1 MFKKQKN
8 IKRVSALLIVLMLFN
23 FILPVHSKADLI
35 DWSEVADNIGDA
47 IVSGVNVLFL
57 ALGDSV
63 INVVQHFVLG
73 MPLNSSQITL
83 SAENIFLNKIPL
95 TNANFI
101 NIDNTENNKD
111 DSNVG
116 SPEDYNTRVDGFI
129 ALADKYVEMWDDFGD
144 TEEAGKEH
152 IKKIKTYME
161 LSKDPNSANY
171 KALDTMAD
179 MIMKIDQSYD
189 MAVDDITSI
198 RKAKRNSVKSYYASI
213 DGDYGEKDYTNK
225 EWDCICR
232 WIKSKGTSENTLG
245 YLSGETIGEKL
256 RSTISKWY
264 FILRNIAL
272 IVMLSVLVYIG
283 IRIVLSS
290 VAQEKSKYKTMLV
303 DWLIGICL
311 LFTIHLIMA
320 FITGTVNNITT
331 AIGGLSG
338 SNETNLIMSTKITA
352 YDEDSL
358 GMTALYIVLIF
369 VTLTY
374 LIYYLQRAIRLAFL
388 TLIAP
393 LVAMTYPLDK
403 IADGKS
409 QAFDM
414 WLKEY
419 FFYTLIQ
426 PVHLLIYTVFVSS
439 AYDFALSDP
448 LYALVVLWFMKKAEE
463 IIRNMFG
470 FDRKAPGMGGPGTL
484 ASMGMTA
491 HAMRDISNALSSKN
505 RKNSS
510 SGSSNDS
517 DNSSIRT
524 VDKKDSDN
532 GGFENDENDDNAS
545 GTTYTSGTWTNQNE
559 NNQIDNDER
568 TPLNE
573 NNQID
578 NDERTPLNE
587 NNQIDNDERTLLNE
601 DNQTNEGVNSDLNEN
616 TETNN
621 PDNDSSINGSESNNS
636 SLNNV
641 KRRKISNLKAVRAA
655 KYTGKKI
662 AGVYVG
668 GAKALNNFNNS
679 KVGKGVRFTLKGGAK
694 IASTATRVLG
704 VGVGTVGGAAYGIA
718 TGTGVMKNI
727 AYGATVGGGIGT
739 GITNSLSGTTAS
751 LASGADKLAS
761 YSKDYRLQK
770 QWNEFRNNKQNIQK
784 FKETY
789 GDNYEEKLKE
799 AKSYVNEGY
808 TNFDDIK
815 EGFKIQSR
823 NDFTAEQA
831 RYIMK
836 ISKSS
841 EASNILDKNKSAD
854 FRRRIQ
860 EQSGIKNGNRIIAA
874 LEDKQSGYMGKK
886 PIDRRRNT

>member
-23 FILPVHSKADLI
+23 FILPVHSKAGLIDI
-35 DWSEVADNIGDA
+35 DWSDVADNIGDA

-63 INVVQHFVLG
+63 INVAQHFVLG

-111 DSNVG
+111 DFNVG

-129 ALADKYVEMWDDFGD
+129 AMADNFVKNFDEFGD
-144 TEEAGKEH
+144 TDEAEKEH

-179 MIMKIDQSYD
+179 MIMKIDQSYT
-189 MAVDDITSI
+189 MYYVDDITSI
-198 RKAKRNSVKSYYASI
+198 NKAKRNSVKSYYASI
-213 DGDYGEKDYTNK
+213 DGDDRGYQKKDYTNK

-352 YDEDSL
+352 YDENSL

-403 IADGKS
+403 IADGQS

-484 ASMGMTA
+484 AGVAMTA
-491 HAMRDISNALSSKN
+491 HAMGKITNALTSK
-505 RKNSS
+505 KDKKS
-510 SGSSNDS
+510 SGGSS
-517 DNSSIRT
+517 DNSDNSKIRT
-524 VDKKDSDN
+524 VDRNNSDSDN
-532 GGFENDENDDNAS
+532 GGF
-545 GTTYTSGTWTNQNE
+545 
-559 NNQIDNDER
+559 NNSDND
-568 TPLNE
+568 NSDSDNGGF
-573 NNQID
+573 NNSD
-578 NDERTPLNE
+578 ND
-587 NNQIDNDERTLLNE
+587 
-601 DNQTNEGVNSDLNEN
+601 NSDS
-616 TETNN
+616 
-621 PDNDSSINGSESNNS
+621 DNSR
-636 SLNNV
+636 LNNNDNNNNRLNKEKSTNSKNV
-641 KRRKISNLKAVRAA
+641 KIKGYKKLGNKIS
-655 KYTGKKI
+655 
-662 AGVYVG
+662 
-668 GAKALNNFNNS
+668 NS
-679 KVGKGVRFTLKGGAK
+679 KVGKATRFVGKGVKLTGAKAVAPVKYVGKKVARGYVKSAKALNKFNNTKVGKGIRYTLKGGAK
-694 IASTATRVLG
+694 LTSATAKTLG
-704 VGVGTVGGAAYGIA
+704 LGIGAVGGAAYGIA
-718 TGTGVMKNI
+718 TGGNVIDNI
-727 AYGATVGGGIGT
+727 AKGSVVGIGVGGGIV
-739 GITNSLSGTTAS
+739 NSFSGTASS
-751 LASGADKLAS
+751 LASGADKLAG

-770 QWNEFRNNKQNIQK
+770 QWTEFRNNKQNIEK
-784 FKETY
+784 FKDTY
-789 GDNYEEKLKE
+789 GDNYKEKLKE

-836 ISKSS
+836 ISKSGA
-841 EASNILDKNKSAD
+841 ASNILDKNKSAD
-854 FRRRIQ
+854 FRKRIQ
-860 EQSGIKNGNRIIAA
+860 EQSGIENGNRIIAA
-874 LEDKQSGYMGKK
+874 LEDKQSGYIGKK

>member
-23 FILPVHSKADLI
+23 FILPVHSKAGLIDI

-101 NIDNTENNKD
+101 NIDNTENNND

-129 ALADKYVEMWDDFGD
+129 ALADRYVEMWDDFGD
-144 TEEAGKEH
+144 TEEAEKEH
-152 IKKIKTYME
+152 IRKIKTYME

-198 RKAKRNSVKSYYASI
+198 RKAKRNAVKSYYASI
-213 DGDYGEKDYTNK
+213 DGDGRQYQKKDYTNK

-484 ASMGMTA
+484 AGVAMTA
-491 HAMRDISNALSSKN
+491 HAMGKITNALTSK
-505 RKNSS
+505 KDKKS
-510 SGSSNDS
+510 SGGSS
-517 DNSSIRT
+517 DNSDNSKIRT
-524 VDKKDSDN
+524 VDRNNSDSDN
-532 GGFENDENDDNAS
+532 GGF
-545 GTTYTSGTWTNQNE
+545 
-559 NNQIDNDER
+559 NNSDND
-568 TPLNE
+568 
-573 NNQID
+573 
-578 NDERTPLNE
+578 
-587 NNQIDNDERTLLNE
+587 
-601 DNQTNEGVNSDLNEN
+601 NSDS
-616 TETNN
+616 
-621 PDNDSSINGSESNNS
+621 DNSR
-636 SLNNV
+636 LNNNDNNNNRLNKEKSTNSKNV
-641 KRRKISNLKAVRAA
+641 KIKGYKKLGNKIS
-655 KYTGKKI
+655 
-662 AGVYVG
+662 
-668 GAKALNNFNNS
+668 NS
-679 KVGKGVRFTLKGGAK
+679 KVGKATRFVGKGVKLTGAKAVAPVKYVGKKVARGYVKSAKALNKFNNTKVGKGIRYTLKGGAK
-694 IASTATRVLG
+694 LTSATAKTLG
-704 VGVGTVGGAAYGIA
+704 LGIGAVGGAAYGIA
-718 TGTGVMKNI
+718 TGGNVIDNI
-727 AYGATVGGGIGT
+727 AKGSVVGIGVGGGIV
-739 GITNSLSGTTAS
+739 NSFSGTASS
-751 LASGADKLAS
+751 LASGADKLAG

-770 QWNEFRNNKQNIQK
+770 QWTEFRNNKQNIEK
-784 FKETY
+784 FKDTY
-789 GDNYEEKLKE
+789 GDNYKEKLKE

-836 ISKSS
+836 ISKSGA
-841 EASNILDKNKSAD
+841 ASNILDKNKSAD
-854 FRRRIQ
+854 FRKRIQ
-860 EQSGIKNGNRIIAA
+860 EQSGIENGNRIIAA
-874 LEDKQSGYMGKK
+874 LEDKQSGYIGKK

>member
-23 FILPVHSKADLI
+23 FILPVHSKAGL

-73 MPLNSSQITL
+73 MPLNSSKITL

-129 ALADKYVEMWDDFGD
+129 AMADNFVRLFDEFGD
-144 TEEAGKEH
+144 TEEAEKEH

-179 MIMKIDQSYD
+179 MIMKIDQSYT
-189 MAVDDITSI
+189 MYYVDDITSI
-198 RKAKRNSVKSYYASI
+198 RKAKRNAVKSYYASI
-213 DGDYGEKDYTNK
+213 DGDGREYQKKDYTNK
-225 EWDCICR
+225 EWDYICD
-232 WIKSKGTSENTLG
+232 WIKIKGTSENTLG

-403 IADGKS
+403 IADGQS

-470 FDRKAPGMGGPGTL
+470 FDRKAPGMGGPGAL
-484 ASMGMTA
+484 VGMGMTA

-532 GGFENDENDDNAS
+532 GGFENDENDDNGDNEINYS
-545 GTTYTSGTWTNQNE
+545 NQ
-559 NNQIDNDER
+559 
-568 TPLNE
+568 NE

-704 VGVGTVGGAAYGIA
+704 VGVGAVGGAAYGIA

-727 AYGATVGGGIGT
+727 ASGATVGGGIGT

>member
-23 FILPVHSKADLI
+23 FILPVHSKAGLIDI
-35 DWSEVADNIGDA
+35 DWSEVADNIGDV

-63 INVVQHFVLG
+63 INVAQHFVLG

-101 NIDNTENNKD
+101 NIDNTENNND
-111 DSNVG
+111 DFNVG

-129 ALADKYVEMWDDFGD
+129 AMADNFVKNFDEFGD
-144 TEEAGKEH
+144 TDEAEKEH

-179 MIMKIDQSYD
+179 MIMKIDQSYT
-189 MAVDDITSI
+189 MYYVDDITSI
-198 RKAKRNSVKSYYASI
+198 NKAKRNSVKSYYASI
-213 DGDYGEKDYTNK
+213 DGDDRGYQKKDYTNK
-225 EWDCICR
+225 EWDYICG
-232 WIKSKGTSENTLG
+232 WIKIKGTSENTLG

-352 YDEDSL
+352 YDENSL

-403 IADGKS
+403 IADGQS

-484 ASMGMTA
+484 AGVAMTA
-491 HAMRDISNALSSKN
+491 HAMGKITNALTSK
-505 RKNSS
+505 KDKKS
-510 SGSSNDS
+510 SGGSS
-517 DNSSIRT
+517 DNSDNSKIRT
-524 VDKKDSDN
+524 VDRNNSDSDN
-532 GGFENDENDDNAS
+532 GGF
-545 GTTYTSGTWTNQNE
+545 
-559 NNQIDNDER
+559 NNSDND
-568 TPLNE
+568 
-573 NNQID
+573 
-578 NDERTPLNE
+578 
-587 NNQIDNDERTLLNE
+587 
-601 DNQTNEGVNSDLNEN
+601 NSDS
-616 TETNN
+616 
-621 PDNDSSINGSESNNS
+621 DNSR
-636 SLNNV
+636 LNNNDNNNNRLNKEKSTNSKNV
-641 KRRKISNLKAVRAA
+641 KIKGYKKLGNKIS
-655 KYTGKKI
+655 
-662 AGVYVG
+662 
-668 GAKALNNFNNS
+668 NS
-679 KVGKGVRFTLKGGAK
+679 KVGKATRFVGKGVKLTGAKAVAPVKYVGKKVARGYVKSAKALNKFNNTKVGKGIRYTLKGGAK
-694 IASTATRVLG
+694 LTSATAKTLG
-704 VGVGTVGGAAYGIA
+704 LGIGAVGGAAYGIA
-718 TGTGVMKNI
+718 TGGNVIDNI
-727 AYGATVGGGIGT
+727 AKGSVVGIGVGGGIV
-739 GITNSLSGTTAS
+739 NSFSGTASS
-751 LASGADKLAS
+751 LASGADKLAG

-770 QWNEFRNNKQNIQK
+770 QWTEFRNNKQNIEK
-784 FKETY
+784 FKDTY
-789 GDNYEEKLKE
+789 GDNYKEKLKE

-836 ISKSS
+836 ISKSGA
-841 EASNILDKNKSAD
+841 ASNILDKNKSAD
-854 FRRRIQ
+854 FRKRIQ
-860 EQSGIKNGNRIIAA
+860 EQSGIENGNRIIAA
-874 LEDKQSGYMGKK
+874 LEDKQSGYIGKK

>member
-23 FILPVHSKADLI
+23 FILPVHSKAGLIDI
-35 DWSEVADNIGDA
+35 DWSDVADNIGDA

-101 NIDNTENNKD
+101 NIDNTENNND
-111 DSNVG
+111 DFNVG

-129 ALADKYVEMWDDFGD
+129 ALADRYVEMWDDFGD
-144 TEEAGKEH
+144 TEEAEKEH
-152 IKKIKTYME
+152 IRKIKTYME

-213 DGDYGEKDYTNK
+213 DGDGRQYQKKDYTNK

-484 ASMGMTA
+484 AGVAMTA
-491 HAMRDISNALSSKN
+491 HAMGKITNALTSK
-505 RKNSS
+505 KDKKS
-510 SGSSNDS
+510 SGGSS
-517 DNSSIRT
+517 DNSDNSKIRT
-524 VDKKDSDN
+524 VDRNNSDSDN
-532 GGFENDENDDNAS
+532 GGF
-545 GTTYTSGTWTNQNE
+545 
-559 NNQIDNDER
+559 NNSDND
-568 TPLNE
+568 
-573 NNQID
+573 
-578 NDERTPLNE
+578 
-587 NNQIDNDERTLLNE
+587 
-601 DNQTNEGVNSDLNEN
+601 NSDS
-616 TETNN
+616 
-621 PDNDSSINGSESNNS
+621 DNSR
-636 SLNNV
+636 LNNNDNNNNRLNKEKSTNSKNV
-641 KRRKISNLKAVRAA
+641 KIKGYKKLGNKIS
-655 KYTGKKI
+655 
-662 AGVYVG
+662 
-668 GAKALNNFNNS
+668 NS
-679 KVGKGVRFTLKGGAK
+679 KVGKATRFVGKGVKLTGAKAVAPVKYVGKKVARGYVKSAKALNKFNNTKVGKGIRYTLKGGAK
-694 IASTATRVLG
+694 LTSATAKTLG
-704 VGVGTVGGAAYGIA
+704 LGIGAVGGAAYGIA
-718 TGTGVMKNI
+718 TGGNVIDNI
-727 AYGATVGGGIGT
+727 AKGSVVGIGVGGGIV
-739 GITNSLSGTTAS
+739 NSFSGTASS
-751 LASGADKLAS
+751 LASGADKLAG

-770 QWNEFRNNKQNIQK
+770 QWTEFRNNKQNIEK
-784 FKETY
+784 FKDTY
-789 GDNYEEKLKE
+789 GDNYKEKLKE

-836 ISKSS
+836 ISKSGA
-841 EASNILDKNKSAD
+841 ASNILDKNKSAD
-854 FRRRIQ
+854 FRKRIQ
-860 EQSGIKNGNRIIAA
+860 EQSGIENGNRIIAA
-874 LEDKQSGYMGKK
+874 LEDKQSGYIGKK

>member
-23 FILPVHSKADLI
+23 FILPVHSKAGLIDI
-35 DWSEVADNIGDA
+35 DWSEVADNIGDV

-63 INVVQHFVLG
+63 INVAQHFVLG

-101 NIDNTENNKD
+101 NIDNTENNND
-111 DSNVG
+111 DFNVG

-129 ALADKYVEMWDDFGD
+129 ALADRYVEMWDDFGD
-144 TEEAGKEH
+144 TEEAEKEH
-152 IKKIKTYME
+152 IRKIKTYME

-179 MIMKIDQSYD
+179 MIMKIDQSYT
-189 MAVDDITSI
+189 MYYVDDITSI
-198 RKAKRNSVKSYYASI
+198 NKAKRNSVKSYYASI
-213 DGDYGEKDYTNK
+213 DGDDRGYQKKDYTNK
-225 EWDCICR
+225 EWDYICG
-232 WIKSKGTSENTLG
+232 WIKIKGTSENTLG

-352 YDEDSL
+352 YDENSL

-403 IADGKS
+403 IADGQS

-484 ASMGMTA
+484 AGVAMTA
-491 HAMRDISNALSSKN
+491 HAMGKITNALTSK
-505 RKNSS
+505 KDKKS
-510 SGSSNDS
+510 SGGSS
-517 DNSSIRT
+517 DNSDNSKIRT
-524 VDKKDSDN
+524 VDRNNSDSDN
-532 GGFENDENDDNAS
+532 GGF
-545 GTTYTSGTWTNQNE
+545 
-559 NNQIDNDER
+559 NNSDND
-568 TPLNE
+568 NSDSDNGGF
-573 NNQID
+573 NNSD
-578 NDERTPLNE
+578 NDNSDSDNGGF
-587 NNQIDNDERTLLNE
+587 NNSDND
-601 DNQTNEGVNSDLNEN
+601 NSDS
-616 TETNN
+616 
-621 PDNDSSINGSESNNS
+621 DNSR
-636 SLNNV
+636 LNNNDNNNNRLNKEKSTNSKNV
-641 KRRKISNLKAVRAA
+641 KIKGYKKLGNKIS
-655 KYTGKKI
+655 
-662 AGVYVG
+662 
-668 GAKALNNFNNS
+668 NS
-679 KVGKGVRFTLKGGAK
+679 KVGKATRFVGKGVKLTGAKAVAPVKYVGKKVARGYVKSAKALNKFNNTKVGKGIRYTLKGGAK
-694 IASTATRVLG
+694 LTSATAKTLG
-704 VGVGTVGGAAYGIA
+704 LGIGAVGGAAYGIA
-718 TGTGVMKNI
+718 TGGNVIDNI
-727 AYGATVGGGIGT
+727 AKGSVVGIGVGGGIV
-739 GITNSLSGTTAS
+739 NSFSGTASS
-751 LASGADKLAS
+751 LASGADKLAG

-770 QWNEFRNNKQNIQK
+770 QWTEFRNNKQNIEK
-784 FKETY
+784 FKDTY
-789 GDNYEEKLKE
+789 GDNYKEKLKE

-836 ISKSS
+836 ISKSGA
-841 EASNILDKNKSAD
+841 ASNILDKNKSAD
-854 FRRRIQ
+854 FRKRIQ
-860 EQSGIKNGNRIIAA
+860 EQSGIENGNRIIAA
-874 LEDKQSGYMGKK
+874 LEDKQSGYIGKK